1 MKTLPPALA
10 AHYALGSTTLAYA
23 LRIQRSD
30 SYVFG
35 FTSADHDV
43 TFDGTVYKSE
53 QGLNI
58 SSLEM
63 NSGFSV
69 DNLEL
74 STLDDGTLF
83 SRVDV
88 LGGLWRNAKF
98 SISRYNYAALE
109 DGFEVIMVGTLGE
122 VTLGNGMVKVEL
134 RGLQQFFQQPVG
146 AVVSATCRARL
157 GDSLCKVDL
166 NPITKVCRVGSVID
180 KQTIVED
187 FNPMPD
193 GYFEN
198 GVLVFVGGACDWMRA
213 VVKTHSSNTFVLQ
226 LPLVVQPAVGDYFV
240 VTAGC
245 KKRYLEDCIGK
256 FNNGLN
262 FQGEP
267 HVPGIDKIT
276 ATVGR
281 RGTSSSS
288 GGS

>member
-23 LRIQRSD
+23 LRIERPD
-30 SYVFG
+30 FRVYG
-35 FTSADHDV
+35 FTSADEPIE
-43 TFDGTVYKSE
+43 FDNTLYQSS

-83 SRVDV
+83 TRVDI
-88 LGGLWRNAKF
+88 LGGLWRNSKF
-98 SISRYNYAALE
+98 TIARYNYEALE

-146 AVVSATCRARL
+146 SVVSATCRARL

-180 KQTIVED
+180 KQTFIED

-193 GYFEN
+193 GFFEN
-198 GVLVFVGGACDWMRA
+198 GTVGFIGGTCNQMRA
-213 VVKTHSSNTFVLQ
+213 VVKSHTSNTFTLQ
-226 LPLVVQPAVGDYFV
+226 LPLIVQPEVGDYFV
-240 VTAGC
+240 ATAGC

-276 ATVGR
+276 AIVGR
-281 RGTSSSS
+281 RGTSSSN